1 MALVESLDRI
11 GVQARYLGR
20 EDSARRVAA
29 AVVDEQAD
37 AVELCLE
44 REGGGV
50 LLLRE
55 LLRELVQLG
64 RDDVSIVVHRIA

>member
-1 MALVESLDRI
+1 MGVE
-11 GVQARYLGR
+11 ARYLGR
-20 EDSARRVAA
+20 EDSGRRVAA

-44 REGGGV
+44 RDGGGV

-55 LLRELVQLG
+55 LLRELVKLG
-64 RDDVSIVVHRIA
+64 RHDVSIVVHKVT